1 VATKNGLNPG
11 INGGQIRSAPM
22 RFQLE
27 ANQESATREKL
38 LDGAAEKTF
47 RLPHRSSAAI

>member
-1 VATKNGLNPG
+1 
-11 INGGQIRSAPM
+11 M